1 MEQATERQHWL
12 QAVCNLEQGARL
24 NQLLSIMSGGQS
36 AYVQWS
42 FPLLQEGYQL
52 PEDPAEYLQQQL
64 SLSDLQ
70 TPWPQWDNLWHAAG
84 ITQER
89 TGGTGVIVVLAY
101 ARQEEFDQAQ
111 LQQALSWLQ
120 QMQQQ
125 PFPVRLLLLAFSRA
139 NDSDG
144 TDPELQ
150 AWQWEELLETGIQ
163 MVIGQAAMLEE
174 VLVLPLVVY
183 PEWLNRL
190 AEPETQ
196 AHRNE

>member
-1 MEQATERQHWL
+1 MEQATERQRWL

-24 NQLLSIMSGGQS
+24 NQLLSIMSGGQI

-89 TGGTGVIVVLAY
+89 TGGTGVIMVLAY

-120 QMQQQ
+120 QM
-125 PFPVRLLLLAFSRA
+125 PAAALSGAVIAVGFFPR
-139 NDSDG
+139 
-144 TDPELQ
+144 Q
-150 AWQWEELLETGIQ
+150 
-163 MVIGQAAMLEE
+163 
-174 VLVLPLVVY
+174 
-183 PEWLNRL
+183 
-190 AEPETQ
+190 
-196 AHRNE
+196 

>member
-1 MEQATERQHWL
+1 MEQATERQRWL

-24 NQLLSIMSGGQS
+24 NQLLSIMSGGQI

-89 TGGTGVIVVLAY
+89 TGGTGVIMVLAY

-125 PFPVRLLLLAFSRA
+125 PFPVRLLLLAFPAPMIRMAPIRSCKHG
-139 NDSDG
+139 NG
-144 TDPELQ
+144 KNCWKQ
-150 AWQWEELLETGIQ
+150 AFRWSSVRQPCWRRYWYCLWWYIPNG
-163 MVIGQAAMLEE
+163 
-174 VLVLPLVVY
+174 
-183 PEWLNRL
+183 
-190 AEPETQ
+190 
-196 AHRNE
+196 